1 MLQRLKL
8 STRIMFMGVM
18 IVVCFSLVFAWIT
31 PRVKGN
37 LYDAKYEKTKH
48 VVESVWGI
56 LDYYGKQAKA
66 KTMPVEE
73 AKKKAMEAVKGLRY
87 DKDEYFWI
95 NDTEPRMVMHPI
107 KPEMDGTSLAE
118 NKDPHGKRLFVA
130 FVDVCRKNGE
140 GFVDYMWPK
149 PGSPKPEPKI
159 SFVKL
164 YPEWGWI
171 VGSGVYLDDVAK
183 EVSLLLYM
191 IFGAAG
197 AIGAGSLVLAYW
209 MARSISRP
217 INRIIEG
224 LNDGAEQMASGS
236 TQVASASQSLA
247 EGASEQAAG
256 LEETSSSIEEMASMT
271 KNNAENAG
279 QANTL
284 MVDTSKVVEGANQA
298 MGELNKSMN
307 EISLASEE
315 TSKIIK
321 TIDEIAFQ
329 TNLLALNAAVE
340 AARAGEAGAGFA
352 VVADEV
358 RNLAMRAAEAA
369 KNTANLI
376 EGTVK
381 KVKNGSEI
389 VTRTNEAFVKVVQ
402 GAKKVEGLVA
412 EISAASQEQAQ
423 GVTQINKAM
432 AEMDKVTQQN
442 AANAEESAAAAQEMS
457 AQAEQM
463 RAYVQEM
470 NALVKGKRNG
480 TAAAADFQLAEE
492 KRSPKPGKTQELKS
506 GLKKMLKS
514 PESKGEQ
521 GKKPVKAA
529 VKEVKPSQVIPLEE
543 GDFKEF

>member
-1 MLQRLKL
+1 M
-8 STRIMFMGVM
+8 
-18 IVVCFSLVFAWIT
+18 
-31 PRVKGN
+31 
-37 LYDAKYEKTKH
+37 YDAKYEKTKH
-48 VVESVWGI
+48 VVESVWGL

-66 KTMPVEE
+66 KAMTVEE
-73 AKKKAMEAVKGLRY
+73 AKKRAVEAVKGLRY

-95 NDTEPRMVMHPI
+95 NDMEPRMVMHPF
-107 KPEMDGTSLAE
+107 KPEMDGTSLGE

-171 VGSGVYLDDVAK
+171 IGSGVYLDDVEK
-183 EVSLLLYM
+183 EVSLILYM

-197 AIGAGSLVLAYW
+197 AIGVGSLVLAYW

-236 TQVASASQSLA
+236 NQVASASQSLA

-284 MVDTSKVVEGANQA
+284 MIDTGKVVEGANQA

-423 GVTQINKAM
+423 GVTQVNKAM

-470 NALVKGKRNG
+470 NALVKGNRNG
-480 TAAAADFQLAEE
+480 TSAAAGLQLAEE
-492 KRSPKPGKTQELKS
+492 KRSPKPGKTQQLKN
-506 GLKKMLKS
+506 GLKRMLKS

>member
-1 MLQRLKL
+1 MLQRFKL

-31 PRVKGN
+31 PRIKSN
-37 LYDAKYEKTKH
+37 MYDAKYEKTKH
-48 VVESVWGI
+48 VVESVWGL

-66 KTMPVEE
+66 KAMSVEE
-73 AKKKAMEAVKGLRY
+73 AKKRAVEAVKGLRY

-95 NDTEPRMVMHPI
+95 NDMEPRMVMHPF

-164 YPEWGWI
+164 YPEWGWVI
-171 VGSGVYLDDVAK
+171 GSGVYLDDVEK
-183 EVSLLLYM
+183 EVSLILYM

-284 MVDTSKVVEGANQA
+284 MVDTGKVVEGANQA

-432 AEMDKVTQQN
+432 AEMDKVTQSN

-480 TAAAADFQLAEE
+480 TLAAAGFQLAEE
-492 KRSPKPGKTQELKS
+492 KRSPKPGKTQQLKN

-514 PESKGEQ
+514 PVSKGEE
-521 GKKPVKAA
+521 GKKPMKAV

>member
-1 MLQRLKL
+1 
-8 STRIMFMGVM
+8 MGVM
-18 IVVCFSLVFAWIT
+18 IVICFSLVFAWIT
-31 PRVKGN
+31 PRIKGN
-37 LYDAKYEKTKH
+37 LYEAKYEKTKH

-56 LDYYGKQAKA
+56 LDYYGKQARAKA
-66 KTMPVEE
+66 MPVEE
-73 AKKKAMEAVKGLRY
+73 AKKRAMEAVKGLRY

-107 KPEMDGTSLAE
+107 KPEMDGTGLAE
-118 NKDPHGKRLFVA
+118 NKDPNGKRLFVA

-164 YPEWGWI
+164 YPEWQWI
-171 VGSGVYLDDVAK
+171 VGSGVYLDDVEK
-183 EVSLLLYM
+183 EVSLILYM

-197 AIGAGSLVLAYW
+197 AIGAGSLFLSYW

-256 LEETSSSIEEMASMT
+256 LQETSSSIEEMASMT
-271 KNNAENAG
+271 KNNAGNAG

-284 MVDTSKVVEGANQA
+284 MIDTGKVVEGANQA
-298 MGELNKSMN
+298 MGELKQSMN
-307 EISLASEE
+307 EISQASEE

-470 NALVKGKRNG
+470 IALVKGKRNG
-480 TAAAADFQLAEE
+480 TSAAAGFQSAEE
-492 KRSPKPGKTQELKS
+492 KRSLKPGKTQQLKN

-514 PESKGEQ
+514 PQSKGEQ
-521 GKKPVKAA
+521 GKKPARAV

>member
-1 MLQRLKL
+1 MKVNLKKKILLTALIPLVLVTTALGL
-8 STRIMFMGVM
+8 STVWTVQKKVLTTAQEKLKGDLATARALLNEKYPGEW
-18 IVVCFSLVFAWIT
+18 SLRNGKLYKGEAQMNDNFTFVDAVGFYTGDTVTIFQGDT
-31 PRVKGN
+31 RVSTN
-37 LYDAKYEKTKH
+37 VKTAAGARAVGTKAAEN
-48 VVESVWGI
+48 VVESVLKRGQPY
-56 LDYYGKQAKA
+56 LGKADVVGVTNQTAY
-66 KTMPVEE
+66 E
-73 AKKKAMEAVKGLRY
+73 
-87 DKDEYFWI
+87 
-95 NDTEPRMVMHPI
+95 PI
-107 KPEMDGTSLAE
+107 KTSGGEIIGMLYVGVPNTQYE
-118 NKDPHGKRLFVA
+118 GVIRDITFQIVA
-130 FVDVCRKNGE
+130 LSMGGVF
-140 GFVDYMWPK
+140 
-149 PGSPKPEPKI
+149 
-159 SFVKL
+159 
-164 YPEWGWI
+164 I
-171 VGSGVYLDDVAK
+171 VLILGLWV
-183 EVSLLLYM
+183 
-191 IFGAAG
+191 
-197 AIGAGSLVLAYW
+197 
-209 MARSISRP
+209 ARSISRP

-224 LNDGAEQMASGS
+224 LNDAAEQMASGS

-256 LEETSSSIEEMASMT
+256 LEETSASIEEMASMT
-271 KNNAENAG
+271 KNNAQNAG

-284 MVDTSKVVEGANQA
+284 MIDTGKVVEGANQA

-442 AANAEESAAAAQEMS
+442 AADAEESAAAAQEMS

-470 NALVKGKRNG
+470 NALVKGKSNG
-480 TAAAADFQLAEE
+480 TSAAAGFHLAEE
-492 KRSPKPGKTQELKS
+492 KRSPNPGKTQQLKN

-521 GKKPVKAA
+521 GKKPVKAV